1 MLAFGGAIVALFVG
15 WLDPHSAA
23 TWVGVGMGLAGVP
36 YVAPER
42 GIFASGRPIERPMLR
57 P

>member
-42 GIFASGRPIERPMLR
+42 GIFASGRPIERPVLR